1 MRFTIFTALTPPSAN
16 EEQTPRNNLGF
27 FDLGDEEALIGTGTR
42 SSQDE
47 CSTGDQTII
56 LGLQIFLDHISS
68 SAKDQYHGTTWDF
81 YDFGGG
87 GGTH

>member
-1 MRFTIFTALTPPSAN
+1 MRSKRHGTTWD
-16 EEQTPRNNLGF
+16 F
-27 FDLGDEEALIGTGTR
+27 FDSGDEEALIGTGTR

-56 LGLQIFLDHISS
+56 LGLQILLDHISS

-81 YDFGGG
+81 YDSGGG
-87 GGTH
+87 RGGTHWH